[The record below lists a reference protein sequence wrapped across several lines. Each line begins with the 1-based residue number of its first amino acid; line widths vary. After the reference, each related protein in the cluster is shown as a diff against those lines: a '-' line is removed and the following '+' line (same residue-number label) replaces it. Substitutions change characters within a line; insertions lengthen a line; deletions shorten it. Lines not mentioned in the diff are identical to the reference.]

1 MELASYLLNGLAI
14 VVCVV
19 LIAFCVRSL
28 SFRRSMAPVFF
39 TFALVSNLM
48 SLLYWLA
55 YDLLR
60 PEARMPFAANEF
72 GEIGTFLLLASALST
87 VFRGRFAQ
95 ARLELACTGLF
106 AAASAALWIAWSGE
120 WLQDILVGLSF
131 GYLLCVC
138 VRSMKQ
144 AKVLSRWE
152 WRLLGLAA
160 ALLLLLQGLT
170 FALPEPWKDWADYA
184 AYAVMFLVLAWGF
197 RRLIPALFRQEDPS
211 GQLALVLSCWSWA
224 VSTMYMSSG
233 AFYLAADLAG
243 ICCTPLALVALRR
256 EEAAL

>member
-1 MELASYLLNGLAI
+1 MDLASFLLNGLAI
-14 VVCVV
+14 TVHVV
-19 LIAFCVRSL
+19 LIVICVRSL
-28 SFRRSMAPVFF
+28 SFRHSMAPVFF

-60 PEARMPFAANEF
+60 PDARMPFAANEF
-72 GEIGTFLLLASALST
+72 GEIGSFLLLASTLNT

-95 ARLELACTGLF
+95 ARREIFCTGLF

-144 AKVLSRWE
+144 AAVLSRRE
-152 WRLLGLAA
+152 WRLLGTAA

-170 FALPEPWKDWADYA
+170 FALPEPWNGRVDYA

-197 RRLIPALFRQEDPS
+197 RRLIPTLLRREDPYAQLGLALF
-211 GQLALVLSCWSWA
+211 CWCWA

-233 AFYLAADLAG
+233 GFYLAANFASV
-243 ICCTPLALVALRR
+243 CCTPLALLALHR
-256 EEAAL
+256 EEAAP

>member
-1 MELASYLLNGLAI
+1 MELASYLLCGLAI
-14 VVCVV
+14 AVYVI
-19 LIAFCVRSL
+19 LIVFCVRSL

-72 GEIGTFLLLASALST
+72 GEIGTFLLLASTLNA

-95 ARLELACTGLF
+95 ARWEVVCSGLF

-144 AKVLSRWE
+144 AAVLAPWE
-152 WRLLGLAA
+152 WRSLGAA
-160 ALLLLLQGLT
+160 AVLLLLLQGLT
-170 FALPEPWKDWADYA
+170 FVLPEPWKSRADYG
-184 AYAVMFLVLAWGF
+184 AYAVMFLVLAWGV
-197 RRLIPALFRQEDPS
+197 RRMLPALFRRKDPCA
-211 GQLALVLSCWSWA
+211 QFALAVFCWSWA
-224 VSTMYMSSG
+224 ISTMYMSSG
-233 AFYLAADLAG
+233 LFYLAADLAS
-243 ICCTPLALVALRR
+243 ICCTPLTLVALRR
-256 EEAAL
+256 EEAVP